1 MNYYPVLIIAD
12 KDRVHDY
19 IIQQRAP
26 DTTATSF
33 TKVLWVPLPHR
44 KSPVG
49 SALFSRAA
57 TWLTYSHKISA
68 PDFRRYKKTQKKN
81 REFICIF

>member
-57 TWLTYSHKISA
+57 T
-68 PDFRRYKKTQKKN
+68 
-81 REFICIF
+81 